1 MAVFLLQE
9 KTMKKTFIFL
19 GAVAVLLLGVQRLN
33 AQKSDAI
40 RPSEIKEKRTIYFTP
55 EVFPPVEEIQEPT
68 NLAFFSAVSDN
79 ISTAKNNPM
88 IRADLPMEFDRI
100 DAQTI
105 QEYCKNNNA
114 DFAIVP
120 KVKYFKVGLGKYVF
134 SNQVVVSMKLYDSKG
149 DLLTESNYDTY
160 KKNMRLLGSAENSV
174 KIGTGGA
181 MKRMLK
187 NLRKLRQSENSH
199 F

>member
-1 MAVFLLQE
+1 
-9 KTMKKTFIFL
+9 MKKTFIFL
-19 GAVAVLLLGVQRLN
+19 GAEAVLLLGDQRLN